1 MHVPTTETFG
11 KKLVKCNTSQF
22 QATIVR
28 ALRELGGKG
37 AIKEKPGGHMFSFSE
52 KKMGL
57 MKIQL
62 I

>member
-1 MHVPTTETFG
+1 MG
-11 KKLVKCNTSQF
+11 KNWSLNVIQ
-22 QATIVR
+22 

-37 AIKEKPGGHMFSFSE
+37 ATKGKPGGHMFSFSE

-57 MKIQL
+57 IKIQL